1 MAQPTLGTA
10 AVAALGF
17 TAPPARRIV
26 SA

>member
-1 MAQPTLGTA
+1 MAQPALGTA

-26 SA
+26 GA